1 MNTHMQT
8 MIKTYNDNVKKINL
22 DKKAYIMQ
30 IQKQNQKIDTSPIA
44 SL

>member
-1 MNTHMQT
+1 MQN
-8 MIKTYNDNVKKINL
+8 MVKIFNDNVKKINL